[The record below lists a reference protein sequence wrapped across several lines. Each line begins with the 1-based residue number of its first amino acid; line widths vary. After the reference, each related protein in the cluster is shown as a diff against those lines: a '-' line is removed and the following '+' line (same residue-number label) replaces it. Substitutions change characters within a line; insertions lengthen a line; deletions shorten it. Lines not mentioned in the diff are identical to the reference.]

1 MAKDSEDF
9 MERIYEATLND
20 LPFLIELE
28 KSFKKERMFNKQQL
42 ARSITSNHQS
52 VYIISV
58 DNNKAGSITLFN
70 FKTSVRIYSIAILN
84 EYRKLGLGKVLMTK
98 VIEQAKKEGKSKV
111 TLEVD
116 INDTKLINWYE
127 SFGFMAK
134 SVLPN
139 YYGNGEAALKMELI
153 LEETSKKI
161 KNLLVY
167 NNYFDW
173 LDKIKNVEIISAEEF
188 INTNR
193 YKRPEYRVFNFCESY
208 DYQKIGYFVSLF
220 SQARDQRSIPNI
232 VTIEDVL
239 DETILSSISEEIEE
253 IVYKTFKNEVE
264 NEIIIDILWGKTNN
278 EKFKVLAKHLYNFF
292 ASPILRFKFIKEKV
306 WLLKEVKLNFSDFIV
321 DDKFINDANEY
332 LSQKKFYDAH
342 FKNYKYDLAILVDDE
357 DESRPSDKVAL
368 AKFKH
373 AAEKK
378 GFYTEFITKDDY
390 YRLNQFDALFIRTTT
405 NVNNYTYQFSRL
417 AYAEGLVVIDDPWS
431 ILKCANKLYL
441 HESMEIHQIL
451 TPETIFVTN
460 NTNLDEVIN
469 NLNFPIVLKQPDSAA
484 SKGVF
489 KATNKEELT
498 EKINELFKVSEIIIA
513 QEYLK
518 TDFDWR
524 VGILDG
530 KAIYVC
536 KYYMAKNHWQIYNW
550 SKNNNPNKKFTVG
563 GVETFLVDEVPK
575 KVIKQAV
582 KAASIMGDGFYGVDL
597 KEVNGEVY
605 LIEVND
611 NPSIDSGWEDKK
623 LKDELYNIII
633 NYFYEKIEESRN
645 HKKRMTHLKNK

>member
-1 MAKDSEDF
+1 
-9 MERIYEATLND
+9 MEIIYEATLND
-20 LPFLIELE
+20 LPFLERLE
-28 KSFKKERMFNKQQL
+28 KSFKEARRFNKTQL
-42 ARSITSNHQS
+42 IRSITSNLQT
-52 VYIISV
+52 VNIIKV
-58 DNNKAGSITLFN
+58 DNVNAGSITLFN
-70 FKTSVRIYSIAILN
+70 FKTSIRIYSIAILS
-84 EYRKLGLGKVLMTK
+84 EYRKLGLGKVLITN
-98 VIEQAKKEGKSKV
+98 VIEEAKRLGKTKI

-116 INDTKLINWYE
+116 VNETKLINWYE
-127 SFGFMAK
+127 SFGFTAK
-134 SVLPN
+134 SILPN
-139 YYGNGEAALKMELI
+139 YYGVDEAALKMELI
-153 LEETSKKI
+153 LELSSKKI

-167 NNYFDW
+167 NKDYQW
-173 LDKIKNVEIISAEEF
+173 LGKIKNVEIISAEEF
-188 INTNR
+188 INNGK
-193 YKRPEYRVFNFCESY
+193 YKRPEYRVFNLCESY

-220 SQARDQRSIPNI
+220 SQARDQRAIPNV
-232 VTIEDVL
+232 VTIEDIL

-253 IVYKTFKNEVE
+253 VVKKTFKNETE
-264 NEIIIDILWGKTNN
+264 TEISFDVLWGKVNN
-278 EKFKVLAKHLYNFF
+278 DKFKVLAKHLYNFF
-292 ASPILRFKFIKEKV
+292 ASPILRFKFVKEKA
-306 WLLKEVKLNFSDFIV
+306 WLLKEVKLNFIDFVV

-342 FKNYKYDLAILVDDE
+342 FKNYKYDLAILVDEE
-357 DESRPSDKVAL
+357 DSSKPSDKVAL

-390 YRLNQFDALFIRTTT
+390 FRINQFDALFIRTTT
-405 NVNNYTYQFSRL
+405 NVNDYTYQFSRL

-441 HESMEIHQIL
+441 HESMDIHNIL
-451 TPETIFVTN
+451 TPKTIFVSKKTD
-460 NTNLDEVIN
+460 LDEIIN
-469 NLNFPIVLKQPDSAA
+469 KINMPIVLKQPDSAA

-489 KATNKEELT
+489 KVNDKLELKVKLEELF
-498 EKINELFKVSEIIIA
+498 EISEIIIA
-513 QEYLK
+513 QQYLK

-550 SKNNNPNKKFTVG
+550 TNNKNKKFTVG
-563 GVETFLVDEVPK
+563 AVETFLVEEVPK
-575 KVIKQAV
+575 KIIKQAL
-582 KAASIMGDGFYGVDL
+582 KAASLMGDGFYGVDL
-597 KEVNGEVY
+597 KEANGEVY

-645 HKKRMTHLKNK
+645 IKKRITHFKNK